1 MAARKRRY
9 TIWHFQNALTYFIMA
24 FIISG
29 ECLGVTV
36 GEEKIL
42 CPVCEKEITVLR
54 VGSFGSYIYERESK
68 YDLIYFPY
76 DDPRF
81 IWMCAYCGYGQVSKD
96 FDDLSPKEKRKLKDF
111 LSTRWE
117 PASPNDIFIESP
129 NDFSVIETRFNQ
141 AILVNKFLEKD
152 DDFWAWFN
160 RVLIFHYRKINPEKA
175 KNFATVEIELLK
187 KNKGR
192 FEAPAKKRAYLLGEY
207 NRLIGENKLARKHL
221 YKALKVDAVS
231 EITNAQTTII
241 VINFTI
247 LILLLFLWI
256 KRALTKNARIT
267 GTIVG
272 IIVFILL
279 SIALYLF
286 PRIIPYYVNLN
297 NYCNEIIYERIKLLN
312 TKSDEDLENGKNKS
326 DIQSKPGMLLKQE
339 KP

>member
-9 TIWHFQNALTYFIMA
+9 TIWHFQNTLIYCIIAW
-24 FIISG
+24 IISG

-36 GEEKIL
+36 GEENIL
-42 CPVCEKEITVLR
+42 CPVCEKEIAVLR
-54 VGSFGSYIYERESK
+54 VGSFGSYIFERESK

-81 IWMCAYCGYGQVSKD
+81 IWMCAHCGYAQASKD
-96 FDDLSPKEKRKLKDF
+96 FDDLSRKEKRRLKDF

-117 PASPNDIFIESP
+117 PKSPNDISIESP

-160 RVLIFHYRKINPEKA
+160 RVLIFHYRKINPDKA

-192 FEAPAKKRAYLLGEY
+192 FQAPAKNRAYLIGEY
-207 NRLIGENKLARKHL
+207 NRLIGKNELARKHF
-221 YKALKVDAVS
+221 YKALKVDVVS
-231 EITNAQTTII
+231 ELSITQTAII
-241 VINFTI
+241 VMNFTI
-247 LILLLFLWI
+247 FILLLFLWI
-256 KRALTKNARIT
+256 KRALTKNARIIF
-267 GTIVG
+267 TIAG
-272 IIVFILL
+272 IIVFALF
-279 SIALYLF
+279 SFALYLY
-286 PRIIPYYVNLN
+286 PKKIPYWVDLN

-312 TKSDEDLENGKNKS
+312 TQSDENLKNGGE
-326 DIQSKPGMLLKQE
+326 SKPVTTKN
-339 KP
+339 